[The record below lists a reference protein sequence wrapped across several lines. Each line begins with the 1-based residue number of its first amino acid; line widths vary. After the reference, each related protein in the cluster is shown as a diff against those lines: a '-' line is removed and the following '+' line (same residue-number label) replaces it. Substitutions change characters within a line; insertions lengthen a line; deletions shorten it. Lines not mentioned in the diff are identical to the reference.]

1 MTAKERAHDPGLWSE
16 LCESRAGVA
25 SGCVAAVSKEP
36 KHEAST
42 EETGDG
48 ETRFRRCSAVPRLI
62 VHSSLM

>member
-1 MTAKERAHDPGLWSE
+1 MARGFGQNCAKVGLE
-16 LCESRAGVA
+16 LP
-25 SGCVAAVSKEP
+25 AAVSKEP

-62 VHSSLM
+62 VYSSLM